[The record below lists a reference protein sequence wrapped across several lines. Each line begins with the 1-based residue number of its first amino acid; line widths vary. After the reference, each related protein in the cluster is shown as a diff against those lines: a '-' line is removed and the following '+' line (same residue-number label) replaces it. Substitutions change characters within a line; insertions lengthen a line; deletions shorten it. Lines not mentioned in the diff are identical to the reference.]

1 MKKIKKIVLKEAR
14 TLSDEEMMH
23 LFGGSSA
30 PTKPEEGEE
39 ESGKTCYCVLISK
52 TGYRTPAPVIM
63 KNPGIES
70 CTSGC
75 TETCTDLPD
84 LCERIE
90 VSYY

>member
-30 PTKPEEGEE
+30 LTKPEEE

-52 TGYRTPAPVIM
+52 TGYRTPGTVIM
-63 KNPGIES
+63 KYPSYDG
-70 CTSGC
+70 CVSGC
-75 TETCTDLPD
+75 AELCSELPK
-84 LCERIE
+84 LCERTE
-90 VSYY
+90 VSYK

>member
-1 MKKIKKIVLKEAR
+1 MKKIKKIVLKEAK

-30 PTKPEEGEE
+30 PTKPEERE
-39 ESGKTCYCVLISK
+39 KVCYCVLISK
-52 TGYRTPAPVIM
+52 TGYRTPAPVKMI
-63 KNPGIES
+63 NPSYEG
-70 CTSGC
+70 CVSGC
-75 TETCTDLPD
+75 AETCMDLPD

>member
-30 PTKPEEGEE
+30 LTKPEEEN
-39 ESGKTCYCVLISK
+39 SGKTCYCVLINE
-52 TGYRTPAPVIM
+52 TGYRTPAAVKMEYPSYEGCV
-63 KNPGIES
+63 
-70 CTSGC
+70 SGC
-75 TETCTDLPD
+75 AETCMELPD
-84 LCERIE
+84 LCYKGNIE